1 MSEVWLTELQN
12 HKFLLFYAAKYVAFF
27 FFLTAQTENEY
38 SVLICEM
45 GANNTALEKKF
56 KIWLSSYPKTNI
68 LRVRLEA

>member
-1 MSEVWLTELQN
+1 MPLSMWP
-12 HKFLLFYAAKYVAFF
+12 F

-56 KIWLSSYPKTNI
+56 KI
-68 LRVRLEA
+68 